1 MRQRDQID
9 SNRKVA
15 PLRPAKD
22 AHILCSDGLDADQIL
37 ELAKALVFE
46 K

>member
-1 MRQRDQID
+1 MQNRDQLD

-22 AHILCSDGLDADQIL
+22 ARILYSDGLDANQVL
-37 ELAKALVFE
+37 EVAKALVFGR
-46 K
+46 